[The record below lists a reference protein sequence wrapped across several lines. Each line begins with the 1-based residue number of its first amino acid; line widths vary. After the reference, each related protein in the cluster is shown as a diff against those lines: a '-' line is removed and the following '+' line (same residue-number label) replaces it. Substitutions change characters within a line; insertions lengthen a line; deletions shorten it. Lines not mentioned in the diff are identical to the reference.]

1 MRMIHYFGAG
11 ALLAVPALLL
21 TMWLGL
27 TGRSEPH
34 VLAGL
39 VTAILVVG
47 VHTLVILFMLVTGR
61 VLREGM
67 RTREL
72 SKEFLVELNDFFAR
86 RKAYPVA
93 LFGALSIVIAGVLG
107 QAGPALGFSP
117 TVHMLAG
124 LAAVVLN
131 LWAFT
136 LEARALR
143 GNQVLLDRA
152 ATELDTIDRE
162 LALRGATPD
171 YDAPPDAGR
180 VARSALIIA
189 FSVWLPY
196 FYWALVVWRGAFEK
210 VSLHPWLELSLVAL
224 VVGGLA
230 YRKSRGAAAGS

>member
-1 MRMIHYFGAG
+1 MRMTHYFGAS

-21 TMWLGL
+21 TTFLGL
-27 TGRSEPH
+27 SGRLESH

-93 LFGALSIVIAGVLG
+93 LFGALSIVAAGVLG

-124 LAAVVLN
+124 CAAVVLN

-136 LEARALR
+136 LEAQALR
-143 GNQVLLDRA
+143 ANQVLLDRA
-152 ATELDTIDRE
+152 ASELDAIDRE
-162 LALRGATPD
+162 LAARGATPD
-171 YDAPPDAGR
+171 YDTPPDAGR
-180 VARSALIIA
+180 VARTALIVA

-196 FYWALVVWRGAFEK
+196 LYWALVVWRGAFAK
-210 VSLHPWLELSLVAL
+210 VSLHPWIELSAGAL
-224 VVGGLA
+224 VVGLLA
-230 YRKSRGAAAGS
+230 RRKSRAAARS

>member
-1 MRMIHYFGAG
+1 MRMIHYFAAG

-21 TMWLGL
+21 TTVLGL
-27 TGRSEPH
+27 WGRVEPH

-72 SKEFLVELNDFFAR
+72 SMGFLAELNEFFSQ

-93 LFGALSIVIAGVLG
+93 VFGALSIVAAGVLG
-107 QAGPALGFSP
+107 QAGPALGLWP
-117 TVHMLAG
+117 AVHMLAG

-131 LWAFT
+131 LWAFG
-136 LEARALR
+136 LEARTLR
-143 GNQVLLDRA
+143 ANQLLLDRA
-152 ATELDTIDRE
+152 ASELDAIDRE
-162 LALRGATPD
+162 LALHGTTPS
-171 YDAPPDAGR
+171 YDAPPDPGR
-180 VARSALIIA
+180 IARSALVVA

-196 FYWALVVWRGAFEK
+196 LYWALVVWRGRFSE
-210 VSLHPWLELSLVAL
+210 VSLHPWVELSLGAL
-224 VVGGLA
+224 LVWYFA
-230 YRKSRGAAAGS
+230 RRENRATAARS